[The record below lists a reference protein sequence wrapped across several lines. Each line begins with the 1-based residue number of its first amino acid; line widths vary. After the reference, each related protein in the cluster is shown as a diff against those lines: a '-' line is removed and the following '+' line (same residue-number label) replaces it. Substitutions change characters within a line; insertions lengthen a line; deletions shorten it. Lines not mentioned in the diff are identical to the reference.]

1 MKKQNQQG
9 FTLIELMIVIAI
21 IGILASIAIPQY
33 QIYTQRTEATTSIA
47 GVRTV
52 QLAIQEFYSTNG
64 TVPANDADLLRF
76 GVDVA
81 GGDFTDIAAANT
93 IISTVT
99 SAYAPAAGAGT
110 ADIIITFAA
119 AGVAPVDL
127 AGKTM
132 VIRGQGAAGIIS
144 FTVDVSSTLDAKF
157 HPNL

>member
-33 QIYTQRTEATTSIA
+33 QIYTQRTEATTAISGI
-47 GVRTV
+47 RTV
-52 QLAIQEFYSTNG
+52 QLAIQEHYSTTG
-64 TVPANDADLLRF
+64 LVPANDAAIAQF
-76 GVDVA
+76 GVDAATDYVA
-81 GGDFTDIAAANT
+81 IAAANP

-99 SAYAPAAGAGT
+99 TAYAPSAGAGT

-119 AGVAPVDL
+119 APLAPKDL
-127 AGKTM
+127 AGTTM
-132 VIRGQGAAGIIS
+132 VIRGKGAGGIIG
-144 FTVDVSSTLDAKF
+144 FTVDSSSSLPTKF